1 MIQESPPPPQGR
13 WKEEGKACAAE
24 KAGGTAVNI
33 CGAPWKHGM
42 DRGMGN
48 ATGRILSRGADA

>member
-1 MIQESPPPPQGR
+1 MHGR
-13 WKEEGKACAAE
+13 EGGRGAG
-24 KAGGTAVNI
+24 AGGTAVNI